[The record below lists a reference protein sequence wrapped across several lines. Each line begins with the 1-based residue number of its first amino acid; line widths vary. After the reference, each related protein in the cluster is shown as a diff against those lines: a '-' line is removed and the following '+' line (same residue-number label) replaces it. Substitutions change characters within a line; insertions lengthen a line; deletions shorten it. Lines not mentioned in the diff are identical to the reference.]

1 MCGFA
6 GTVNLNHLERTSYL
20 DRQFEI
26 AYKNLKSRGPDDKGI
41 WVDQNSYFLHTR
53 LKILDLSSE
62 SAQPMHKG
70 NYVICFN
77 GEIYNFIK
85 IKEELI
91 KKGHSFISNGDTEI
105 LISAWKEWGELMLEK
120 LDGMFSFAIWD
131 KKNKNLFLARD
142 RFGKKPLVYCIRNN
156 SIFFASDVK
165 SLASITKTGS
175 VNKNA
180 INNLFRFRFIPEPM
194 TIYEDFTKLSP
205 GSLMKFNSYGAKAQ
219 DWYYKNIKNKK
230 IEFSSIAQLKELIG
244 RAVNKRLISDVPLGV
259 FLSGGID
266 SAVILDSIA
275 QHGKK
280 VPTFTVGFKNQNKYY
295 DESISARKI
304 SNYYGFKN
312 KTIYLEQKNILN
324 YINKILDANDE
335 PFADSSAIAI
345 HMISH
350 SVKNDIKV
358 ALTGDGGDELFGGYS
373 KYISYKWKKLMLFL
387 PYKIRLS
394 LIKNLS
400 DSKDNSFLN
409 LIRKFKRFLE
419 NYDNDPSKM
428 QINYLDQINN
438 KEFLELFGL
447 NKQPLSRSLFKGSN
461 YFSGLNKILFR
472 DFRFSLLGDM
482 LVKLD
487 RHSMAN
493 SIELRSPFLD
503 KDLVNLAFSIPAER
517 KIGFLKGKLILRD
530 CYKNSFPDWHL
541 KRQKKGFEV
550 PLSNWLK
557 NDLRYL
563 VEESTMPNVLESLNI
578 KNKTIVHNWKKD
590 FFNGRKDNSWKLWVI
605 ITYYH
610 WAKRSRVI

>member
-6 GTVNLNHLERTSYL
+6 GTVNLNHLERTEHL
-20 DRQFEI
+20 DYQFEN
-26 AYKNLKSRGPDDKGI
+26 AYKSLKSRGPDDKGI
-41 WVDQNSYFLHTR
+41 WIDKNSYLLHTR
-53 LKILDLSSE
+53 LKILDLSAG

-70 NYVICFN
+70 NHVICFN
-77 GEIYNFIK
+77 GEIYNFSVIK
-85 IKEELI
+85 AELI
-91 KKGHSFISNGDTEI
+91 KKGHSFTSNGDTEI

-131 KKNKNLFLARD
+131 IKNKNLFLARD

-165 SLASITKTGS
+165 SLASISNTGEI
-175 VNKNA
+175 NKEA
-180 INNLFRFRFIPEPM
+180 IHSLFRFRFISEPM
-194 TIYEDFTKLSP
+194 TIYQDFMKLPP
-205 GSLMKFNSYGAKAQ
+205 GSLMKFNSYGVKSQ
-219 DWYYKNIKNKK
+219 DWYYKNIKNQK
-230 IEFSSIAQLKELIG
+230 IKFSSNNQLRELIIKS
-244 RAVNKRLISDVPLGV
+244 VNKRLVADVPIGI

-266 SAVILDSIA
+266 SAIILDAIA

-280 VPTFTVGFKNQNKYY
+280 VPTFTVGFKNQNQYY
-295 DESISARKI
+295 DESIIAKKI
-304 SNYYGFKN
+304 SDYYGFKN
-312 KTIYLEQKNILN
+312 KTIYLEQKAIPNK
-324 YINKILDANDE
+324 INKVLDANDE
-335 PFADSSAIAI
+335 PFADSSAIAL
-345 HMISH
+345 HMISS

-373 KYISYKWKKLMLFL
+373 KYISYKWKKLMLLL
-387 PYKIRLS
+387 PNKIRLN

-409 LIRKFKRFLE
+409 IMRKLKRFLE
-419 NYDNDPSKM
+419 NYDSDSCKM

-438 KEFLELFGL
+438 KEFFELFGL
-447 NKQPLSRSLFKGSN
+447 VKQPIAKNLFKGSN

-503 KDLVNLAFSIPAER
+503 KDLVNLSFSIPAEK
-517 KIGFLKGKLILRD
+517 KIGFFKGKLILRE
-530 CYKNSFPDWHL
+530 CYKNSFPNWYL
-541 KRQKKGFEV
+541 KMPKRGFEV
-550 PLSNWLK
+550 PLNNWLK

-563 VEESTMPNVLESLNI
+563 VEKSTMPNVLESLNI
-578 KNKTIVHNWKKD
+578 KNKNIVHEWKKD
-590 FFNGRKDNSWKLWVI
+590 FYNGSKDNSWKLWVL

-610 WAKRSRVI
+610 WAKQSKVI